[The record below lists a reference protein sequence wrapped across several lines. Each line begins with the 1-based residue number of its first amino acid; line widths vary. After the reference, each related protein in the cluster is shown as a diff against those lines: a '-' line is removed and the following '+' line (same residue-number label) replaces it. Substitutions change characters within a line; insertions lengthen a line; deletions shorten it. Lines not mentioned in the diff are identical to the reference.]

1 MSARNLITVVTACF
15 NEEDNVREVY
25 KRVRNTFHDISLDYE
40 HIFIDNASKDS
51 TVEILRDIAAND
63 SNIKVII
70 NNRNFGH
77 IRSPTHGIF
86 QATGDAVIS
95 LVADLQDPP
104 ELIPELIEAWR
115 SGYKIAVGVKQTSD
129 ETFLKKAVRKSFYR
143 AIDRLADTKTILD
156 FTGFGIYDRS
166 VINVLKG
173 LDDPYP
179 YFRGLISELGYKVKQ
194 ISYHQ
199 PIRKKG
205 ITKNNIFSLFDMALL
220 AVTSHSL
227 VPLRLATFIGITS
240 SIVSFVIGI
249 TYLVHKLIFWDVFEL
264 GLAPMLIG
272 QFFLGS
278 VILLFL
284 GIIGEYIGSIHR
296 FVARRPLVIEK
307 ERINF

>member
-15 NEEDNVREVY
+15 NEEANVRETY
-25 KRVRNTFHDISLDYE
+25 KRVRTAFDDIPLDYE
-40 HIFIDNASKDS
+40 HIFIDNASNDS
-51 TVEILRDIAAND
+51 TVEILREIAAND

-86 QATGDAVIS
+86 QSTGDAVIS

-129 ETFLKKAVRKSFYR
+129 ENFLKKAVRKSFYR
-143 AIDRLADTKTILD
+143 VIDRLADTKTILD
-156 FTGFGIYDRS
+156 FTGFGIYDIS
-166 VINVLKG
+166 VINVLKE

-194 ISYHQ
+194 IPYHQ

-227 VPLRLATFIGITS
+227 IPLRIATFIGITS
-240 SIVSFVIGI
+240 SIVSFVIGV
-249 TYLVHKLIFWDVFEL
+249 TYLVYKLIFWDVFDL
-264 GLAPMLIG
+264 GLAPILIG